1 MITDTFLSLPKRSKA
16 YTMSTKRIFVPD
28 DIIRPARPGENT
40 HIRLLQYVN
49 STTQENYD
57 AFLTHYAMVYILS
70 GVKQIKVAKNKF
82 QIQSGELFL
91 IPRGEYVMSEYI
103 TGEKGFQS
111 LMLFFSKKV
120 AQDLIEQISSY
131 LSNHINNATPMK
143 KEAVKIIPHNTDIE
157 KIFSAIAAYSNGE
170 SPFICELL
178 KLKFT
183 ELIFLLL
190 DSPYQQLILSF
201 LLDAARGENPS
212 LSSVI
217 ENHLYSSAT
226 VNELAILSGRS
237 LSSFKR
243 EFSLQYNEPPR
254 SWIRKKKLERAAYLL
269 DTSDKTIE
277 EIAET
282 SGFVSSPHFTRLFKE
297 HYQFTPSEYRTKQ
310 TKS

>member
-1 MITDTFLSLPKRSKA
+1 MP
-16 YTMSTKRIFVPD
+16 TKRFFVPD

-40 HIRLLQYVN
+40 NLRLLQYVN

-57 AFLTHYAMVYILS
+57 AFLTHFAMVYILS
-70 GVKQIKVAKNKF
+70 GVKQIKVAQNKF
-82 QIQSGELFL
+82 QIQPGELFL

-103 TGEKGFQS
+103 MGEKGFQS

-120 AQDLIEQISSY
+120 AQDLIEQISGYFSK
-131 LSNHINNATPMK
+131 HIKDVTSMK
-143 KEAVKIIPHNTDIE
+143 KEAIKIIPHNTDIE
-157 KIFSAIAAYSNGE
+157 TIFSSIAAYSNGE

-183 ELIFLLL
+183 ELIYLLL
-190 DSPYQQLILSF
+190 DSPHQRLILSF

-212 LSSVI
+212 ISSVI
-217 ENHLYSSAT
+217 ESNLYSSAT
-226 VNELAILSGRS
+226 INQLAVLSERS

-243 EFSLQYNEPPR
+243 EFSLQYGEPPR

-277 EIAET
+277 EIAEA
-282 SGFVSSPHFTRLFKE
+282 SGFVSGPHFARLFKE
-297 HYQFTPSEYRTKQ
+297 YYQFTPSEYRAKQ